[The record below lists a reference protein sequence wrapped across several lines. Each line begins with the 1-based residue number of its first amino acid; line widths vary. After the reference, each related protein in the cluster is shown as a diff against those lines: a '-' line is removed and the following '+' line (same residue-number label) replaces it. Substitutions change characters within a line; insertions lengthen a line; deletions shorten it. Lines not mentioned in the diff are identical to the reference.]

1 MANKFTDGSLS
12 SPYKNLI
19 GWLIN
24 AKRIVLFNQASFTS
38 EFDQSAQCYAFIL
51 SSLIGQDNFETK
63 RIRYSVY
70 LKFSENTLVFFYL
83 VLPNPVNSNLNWS
96 AFENENSGFI
106 CLK

>member
-19 GWLIN
+19 GWFIN
-24 AKRIVLFNQASFTS
+24 AKRIVLFNQASFTW

-70 LKFSENTLVFFYL
+70 LKFSENILVFFYL
-83 VLPNPVNSNLNWS
+83 VLPNPVNSNIN
-96 AFENENSGFI
+96 
-106 CLK
+106 